1 MQHAL
6 LLLLRQQLSEFL
18 PKLQVV
24 SLVGAWGA
32 CGGPGERRGDGVR
45 VGSAYAKT
53 TSKKPHQATKSK
65 AQADFCGF
73 RSTRAAIESVSCHS
87 RIRRDEIWVSYHHE
101 AQFRMS
107 VSRTTLLKPRSD
119 FCAER
124 PAVMQ
129 GSLRALRPRT
139 RPQRAVR
146 LKSHPKQEIL
156 ASNNLKG
163 KRRTISTSL
172 VSENPLA
179 KCAADT

>member
-1 MQHAL
+1 MHASTWASAGL
-6 LLLLRQQLSEFL
+6 GVALGGFGRRGGLGSL
-18 PKLQVV
+18 VV

-45 VGSAYAKT
+45 VGRTYAKT

-87 RIRRDEIWVSYHHE
+87 RIRRDEIWVSNHHE

-129 GSLRALRPRT
+129 GSLRALTAHSTAARC
-139 RPQRAVR
+139 AIE
-146 LKSHPKQEIL
+146 SHPH
-156 ASNNLKG
+156 
-163 KRRTISTSL
+163 RRSWLRTT
-172 VSENPLA
+172 
-179 KCAADT
+179 